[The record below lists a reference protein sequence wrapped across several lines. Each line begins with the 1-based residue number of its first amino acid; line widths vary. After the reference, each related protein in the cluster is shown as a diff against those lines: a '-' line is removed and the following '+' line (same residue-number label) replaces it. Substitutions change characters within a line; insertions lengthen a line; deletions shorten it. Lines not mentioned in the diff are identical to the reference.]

1 MFEVNF
7 SHITTQA
14 LQVPKY
20 QSLFDTKPWSD
31 LDLSILQGL
40 DLDMDLPSRA
50 KSRFALL
57 QNDVYAD
64 INVLDVLAL
73 VSCHI
78 DDWDN
83 AILANK
89 ACYHLWQSVL
99 IGHNE
104 KPRYALIMCLLQ
116 YHQSPLLYE
125 SLKTDIIFER
135 LIKSLANTDHQW
147 QDNTQKQILLALLNN
162 SPKDLAKLSIGE
174 KTTPNK
180 LLANYQFSTH
190 ETFAKQAQQAWLSLY
205 LMLDAKILT
214 QHTSAINAYLTGDSS
229 IRHALKQI
237 ATIFDHNYFPKDPH
251 QLQDKIH
258 KFTDIHH
265 WLTLYN
271 KRSEFLSGLSLHH
284 RTILRYWLG
293 AGHYHQ
299 LKDIISYIAYDQGE
313 GKDGRGSISIN
324 RYWFWTNYQQH
335 ILDYCLLLPPSYS
348 HISKR
353 FPQGQFKMM
362 LPSASHTAP
371 IALLRFEGYYF
382 IQSFILGA
390 GYTNLI
396 MTTEYDKL
404 DNALKA
410 NVFNPDI
417 LDDLAPCLVHD
428 HYMLWQSDAGITL
441 LEEFNIKPSN
451 MEQFEVT
458 PKLKYPLRKPLSKD
472 QHQERLTVLDNWY
485 KKFGNSYPKSA
496 QISYNSRFKRHGKE
510 DISKPMSFSE
520 FIHTMHNTK
529 TQ

>member
-64 INVLDVLAL
+64 INVLDILAL

-83 AILANK
+83 AVLANK

-251 QLQDKIH
+251 KLQDKIH

-299 LKDIISYIAYDQGE
+299 LKDIISYIAYEKGE
-313 GKDGRGSISIN
+313 GQEGKGSISLN
-324 RYWFWTNYQQH
+324 RYKFWVDYQQH
-335 ILDYCLLLPPSYS
+335 ILDYCLLLPYDYN
-348 HISKR
+348 HIPKR
-353 FPQGQFKMM
+353 FHQGQFKIMM
-362 LPSASHTAP
+362 PSASYNVP
-371 IALLRFEGYYF
+371 IALIRFEKYYF
-382 IQSFILGA
+382 IQSFIQTGSR
-390 GYTNLI
+390 TNLL
-396 MTTEYDKL
+396 MTTDCQIL

-410 NVFNPDI
+410 DQFDPKI
-417 LDDLAPCLVHD
+417 LDGVTLCLVHD
-428 HYMLWQSDAGITL
+428 HYSWWQQDAQRTL
-441 LEEFNIKPSN
+441 LETFGI
-451 MEQFEVT
+451 T
-458 PKLKYPLRKPLSKD
+458 PKYKSRKIFTQEEHQKRLNDLKTWHRILGDRYS
-472 QHQERLTVLDNWY
+472 ERI
-485 KKFGNSYPKSA
+485 
-496 QISYNSRFKRHGKE
+496 QISYNKRFERHGY
-510 DISKPMSFSE
+510 
-520 FIHTMHNTK
+520 
-529 TQ
+529 